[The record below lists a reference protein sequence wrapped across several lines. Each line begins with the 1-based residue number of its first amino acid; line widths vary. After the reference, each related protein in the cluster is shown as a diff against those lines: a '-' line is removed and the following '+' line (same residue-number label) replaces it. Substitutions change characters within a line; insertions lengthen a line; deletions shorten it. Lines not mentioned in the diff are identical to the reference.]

1 MKTRDK
7 EGGEGGGKKRGRRI
21 KIERCRVLIAHC
33 GLDNALNAYIN
44 KFPIRRTGETRRPIS
59 KDFNIARLFSPLYIE
74 TRVSKLN
81 GP

>member
-7 EGGEGGGKKRGRRI
+7 EGGGGGRGKKRGRRI

-59 KDFNIARLFSPLYIE
+59 KDFNIPPASSRPCTLK
-74 TRVSKLN
+74 R
-81 GP
+81 G